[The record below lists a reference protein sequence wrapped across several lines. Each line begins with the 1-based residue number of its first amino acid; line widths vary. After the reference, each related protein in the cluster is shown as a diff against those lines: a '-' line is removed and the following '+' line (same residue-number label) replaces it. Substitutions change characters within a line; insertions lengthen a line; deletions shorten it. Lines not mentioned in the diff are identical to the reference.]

1 MSFIKEKTLRLVIK
15 KFLLRK
21 NKVQNFESTLKNRGY
36 PAVRKY
42 HYEVALPTA
51 LQQRKN
57 LHLKDYKLIIIMGK
71 WHLMPN
77 QKH

>member
-1 MSFIKEKTLRLVIK
+1 MIK

-21 NKVQNFESTLKNRGY
+21 NKVRNFESSLKNRGY

-42 HYEVALPTA
+42 HSEVTIC
-51 LQQRKN
+51 QQPSNRGKN
-57 LHLKDYKLIIIMGK
+57 LHLKDYKIIIMMGK
-71 WHLMPN
+71 WHLTPN

>member
-1 MSFIKEKTLRLVIK
+1 MIK

-21 NKVQNFESTLKNRGY
+21 NKVQNFESSLKNRGY

-42 HYEVALPTA
+42 HSEVALPTV
-51 LQQRKN
+51 LQQRKKSA
-57 LHLKDYKLIIIMGK
+57 LKDYKIIIMMGK